1 MDIALVVEHPT
12 WSQELRGLLVERGH
26 RVLDIRVGEYSWE
39 ASGRPPPVDVWV
51 NRVNTMPSQPES
63 AVAAMSSARNLLA
76 WLEMGDCCVMNGLL
90 AYQIGASKAAQAA
103 LFRRVGAEAP
113 PTVAVQCAADAA
125 AGAERLGFPVVF
137 KPNAGGSGR
146 GVGRYESR
154 AALDAGIEAGQLD
167 FGPDGTAV
175 VQRAVDSA
183 DGRIYRVEVLDSQV
197 LYSTCQRLVD
207 GVFNYCAIGR
217 RAAAAEPA
225 LELAE
230 ADPGAAAHAVAASGL
245 AEADLASA
253 EYLLDAGSGAPV
265 FIDFNP
271 YSNLISGFD
280 DELGFS
286 PLDRLADAI
295 ENRASR

>member
-1 MDIALVVEHPT
+1 MAFRIQTVIADPEGQPRVGRSHFEP
-12 WSQELRGLLVERGH
+12 GLLD
-26 RVLDIRVGEYSWE
+26 RVRLGSPVVHGPVLVHELVFEELFDPNGSANTTITSVDAGYVWATEVS
-39 ASGRPPPVDVWV
+39 ANALIIVDVGRLVSGVWE
-51 NRVNTMPSQPES
+51 PS
-63 AVAAMSSARNLLA
+63 
-76 WLEMGDCCVMNGLL
+76 
-90 AYQIGASKAAQAA
+90 
-103 LFRRVGAEAP
+103 
-113 PTVAVQCAADAA
+113 
-125 AGAERLGFPVVF
+125 
-137 KPNAGGSGR
+137 
-146 GVGRYESR
+146 
-154 AALDAGIEAGQLD
+154 
-167 FGPDGTAV
+167 GTAGD
-175 VQRAVDSA
+175 VDPSTDRIGHA
-183 DGRIYRVEVLDSQV
+183 DGCICRVEVLDSQV

-230 ADPGAAAHAVAASGL
+230 ADPGAAAHAVAAAGL